1 MKGRKRKKIKLL
13 LFSIAPLATVGLA
26 AFLMYFSDRLY
37 GVTESFWDILE
48 RIIIVLMGEY
58 PDQPITILGRI
69 IQVLLLVSSTVL
81 MGAIVGKISSVFVA
95 KSLLQR
101 DKMKKY
107 KHFVV
112 VCNWNTKAPG
122 IVSELLRADEALNVV
137 VVHTGAVNLDTHFK
151 EEERDRLSF
160 HQADPMNYEVLR
172 EIRIPDAKSVI
183 LLADASVEN
192 PDDKNALIALA
203 IKHLE
208 KETTDVHVVV
218 ELVHTNRRKHLLD
231 AGADEV
237 ICSTDYTAGII
248 AQSAIYNRMS
258 EVYERLLSYSANTN
272 EIYFVSKYPSSFIG
286 KPFLDLIPEVSQ
298 RSDEQKSPFLLIG
311 IKRKEKIF
319 LNPKSERFS
328 VLEENDELIVMSYDR
343 VEQIV

>member
-1 MKGRKRKKIKLL
+1 
-13 LFSIAPLATVGLA
+13 
-26 AFLMYFSDRLY
+26 
-37 GVTESFWDILE
+37 
-48 RIIIVLMGEY
+48 
-58 PDQPITILGRI
+58 
-69 IQVLLLVSSTVL
+69 
-81 MGAIVGKISSVFVA
+81 MGAIVGKISSVFVT

-101 DKMKKY
+101 NKMKKY

-122 IVSELLRADEALNVV
+122 IVSELLQADEALNVV
-137 VVHTGAVNLDTHFK
+137 VVHTGAVNLHTDFK

-172 EIRIPDAKSVI
+172 GIRIPDAKSVI

-218 ELVHTNRRKHLLD
+218 ELIHTNRRKHLLD

-298 RSDEQKSPFLLIG
+298 RSDEQKSPVLLIG

-319 LNPKSERFS
+319 LNPKSERVS
-328 VLEENDELIVMSYDR
+328 VLEKNDELIVMSYDR